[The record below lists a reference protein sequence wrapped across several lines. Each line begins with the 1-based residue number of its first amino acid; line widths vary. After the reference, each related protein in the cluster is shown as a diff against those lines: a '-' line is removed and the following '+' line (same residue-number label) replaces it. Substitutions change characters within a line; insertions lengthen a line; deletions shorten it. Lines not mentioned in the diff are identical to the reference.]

1 MPRGFRT
8 ALSLILFLYGTGLRG
23 QELFEEA
30 NDGLVRQ
37 IDRMYKVGLDYL
49 AKSQNENGSWTD
61 NNYGSEAGVVGL
73 ATLALLARGDDPE
86 FGPYRVTVK
95 RSINYILS
103 RQDKNTGYIGTS
115 MYNHGFATLALAEAY
130 GITNDLRLGP
140 ALQKATDL
148 IVGSQKGNTKGG
160 WRYGPESKDADTTV
174 SGAQLVAL
182 LAARNAGLFTRDHKE
197 AIKKGKAFLLSC
209 QAPNGGFG
217 YTSKSGPNQPRSAI
231 GCLVLAL
238 AKDIPS
244 DIKKPSITDSE
255 AYKRSVQYLVDNS
268 GHAGQGHKFYSL
280 YYTSQ
285 AIFRAD
291 PSLWRIWNSKNAK
304 RLRAGQGE
312 DGSWSGNY
320 GKAFSTSAAL
330 LSLALNYRYLPIY
343 ER

>member
-1 MPRGFRT
+1 MKGILAAATVLWFLAGT
-8 ALSLILFLYGTGLRG
+8 SLLG
-23 QELFEEA
+23 QDLFEEA
-30 NDGLVRQ
+30 NDDIVRQ
-37 IDRMYKVGLDYL
+37 IDRMYKVGLGYL
-49 AKSQNENGSWTD
+49 AKSQSENGNWSD
-61 NNYGSEAGVVGL
+61 NSYGSEAGVVGL
-73 ATLALLARGDDPE
+73 VTLAMLARGDDPE
-86 FGPYRVTVK
+86 FGPYRVSVK
-95 RSINYILS
+95 RSLNYILS
-103 RQDKNTGYIGTS
+103 RQDKNTGYIGSS

-148 IVGSQKGNTKGG
+148 IVGSQKGNAKGA

-174 SGAQLVAL
+174 SGAQMVAL
-182 LAARNAGLFTRDHKE
+182 FAARNAGLSVTE
-197 AIKKGKAFLLSC
+197 SAIEKGKAFFLSC
-209 QAPNGGFG
+209 QASSGGFG

-238 AKDIPS
+238 AKD
-244 DIKKPSITDSE
+244 TDSK
-255 AYKRSVQYLVDNS
+255 AYKQSVEYLVNNVE
-268 GHAGQGHKFYSL
+268 HAGQGHKFYSL

-285 AIFRAD
+285 AVFRAD
-291 PSLWRIWNSKNAK
+291 PTLWRIWNAKNVK
-304 RLRAGQGE
+304 RLRATQGD